1 MVSAILLVSCS
12 IGAANVVAS
21 SLRSIRGV
29 TEVYETFGVYDLVI
43 KLKAEDQT
51 GLRELVKTIQ
61 TVEGVRSVLTNIVYK
76 KELAADVA

>member
-21 SLRSIRGV
+21 SLRSIKGV

-51 GLRELVKTIQ
+51 SLRELVKAIQ
-61 TVEGVRSVLTNIVYK
+61 TVDGVRSVLTNIVYK
-76 KELAADVA
+76 KELEADAA